1 MQPASEEEKIL
12 FVRDDHYRREKNALC
27 LDKWAIEAELNK
39 KKQKAQVDYWSFN
52 IPSSNEASP
61 FLGNET
67 FRLI

>member
-1 MQPASEEEKIL
+1 MITTGEK
-12 FVRDDHYRREKNALC
+12 KNALC

-39 KKQKAQVDYWSFN
+39 KKQKAQEDYWSFN
-52 IPSSNEASP
+52 TPSSNEANS